1 MKNEIINRPNPRT
14 ARSPNLSTNFP
25 ETKPEQNR
33 TIAKQEIINPI
44 AVLLTPKDAAKI
56 GIAGIIRPKPI
67 ATKNETVERIA
78 TSLGNFANGFLP
90 KFLSFIYPTASP
102 DASALAAE

>member
-1 MKNEIINRPNPRT
+1 MKNATINKPKPRT
-14 ARSPNLSTNFP
+14 VRSPNLSTNRPDIRP
-25 ETKPEQNR
+25 EANL
-33 TIAKQEIINPI
+33 TIAKQEIIKPM

-78 TSLGNFANGFLP
+78 TSLGNWVNGFRIFLEISNLP
-90 KFLSFIYPTASP
+90 FNH
-102 DASALAAE
+102 